1 MGHLRGLLARGE
13 LERELSKRK
22 CHVEKQ
28 GGPHGI
34 GNRDGDRVQTH
45 SCWGEL
51 NYYREENLWMRLSQD
66 QGGDDAGKGL

>member
-22 CHVEKQ
+22 CRREKQ
-28 GGPHGI
+28 GGSHGI
-34 GNRDGDRVQTH
+34 GNRDGDRGQTH

-66 QGGDDAGKGL
+66 QGGDGAGKGL